1 MWWLDCCPPLL
12 SPPLNI
18 SPANRAALGW
28 ANLGGYACQEPPTHA
43 LQAVVFETAQQCGIP
58 MHDTAVD
65 YGRGF
70 AEEGLGLAI
79 ANSTA
84 NRAALRIQSKV
95 LRQIVREQSAIAY
108 REKDL
113 WRCPLPYQDWSTTW
127 DWSYEGVLR
136 QAAESRERLQ
146 VAYHDG
152 LALHDPAEAVR
163 EAGMRL
169 GDLGTTALAALKDLK
184 EQGQLRAIGIGTKEI
199 PIVLELLD
207 LYPGVFDY
215 LMIMNYNLLD
225 HEQALDYLIPR
236 CAEMGIELFLAG
248 PYASGIL
255 AAPMD
260 CSGSFYYR
268 IPSQQVLGK
277 VRTLNNLAR
286 EFGLSSLKPVA
297 VRFVAAQPAFTK
309 IVFGG
314 RSPDELRENFSY
326 MNSAIPA
333 PFWKR
338 LRQVEVDG
346 KLLIHPN
353 APLPDE

>member
-1 MWWLDCCPPLL
+1 MRWLDGCPPLL
-12 SPPLNI
+12 SRRLKTFAP
-18 SPANRAALGW
+18 NRAALGW

-43 LQAVVFETAQQCGIP
+43 LQAAVFDTAQQCGIT

-70 AEEGLGLAI
+70 AEEGLGLAM
-79 ANSTA
+79 ANSKA
-84 NRAALRIQSKV
+84 NRATLRIQSKV
-95 LRQIVREQSAIAY
+95 LRQIVHDQSAIAY

-113 WRCPLPYQDWSTTW
+113 WRCPLPYQNWPTTW
-127 DWSYEGVLR
+127 DWSYEGALR
-136 QAAESRERLQ
+136 QAAESRERLR

-152 LALHDPAEAVR
+152 LSLHDPAEAVR

-169 GDLGTTALAALKDLK
+169 DDLDNTALAALRDLK
-184 EQGQLRAIGIGTKEI
+184 EQGQLRSIGIGTKEV

-207 LYPGVFDY
+207 RYPGVFDY

-225 HEQALDYLIPR
+225 HEQALNDLIPR

-255 AAPMD
+255 AAPLD
-260 CSGSFYYR
+260 SAGTFYYR
-268 IPSQQVLGK
+268 TPSAQILAKLRVLSD
-277 VRTLNNLAR
+277 LAH
-286 EFGLSSLKPVA
+286 EFGVSSLKPVA
-297 VRFVAAQPAFTK
+297 VQFVAAQPAFTR

-314 RSPDELRENFSY
+314 RSPDELRENLGY
-326 MNSAIPA
+326 MNTAIPA

-338 LRQVEVDG
+338 LREVKVNG
-346 KLLIHPN
+346 KLLIHPS

>member
-1 MWWLDCCPPLL
+1 LKT
-12 SPPLNI
+12 SA
-18 SPANRAALGW
+18 ANRAALGW
-28 ANLGGYACQEPPTHA
+28 ANLGGYACPEPPTHA
-43 LQAVVFETAQQCGIP
+43 LQAAVFEMAEEWGITT
-58 MHDTAVD
+58 HDTAVD

-70 AEEGLGLAI
+70 AEEGLGLAM
-79 ANSTA
+79 AGSKA
-84 NRAALRIQSKV
+84 NRASLRIQSKV
-95 LRQIVREQSAIAY
+95 LRQIVRDPSAIAY

-113 WRCPLPYQDWSTTW
+113 WRCPLPYQNWSTTW
-127 DWSYEGVLR
+127 DWSYQGVLR

-146 VAYHDG
+146 VPYHDG

-163 EAGMRL
+163 QAGMRL
-169 GDLGTTALAALKDLK
+169 GDLDTTALAALRDLK
-184 EQGQLRAIGIGTKEI
+184 EHGQLRTIGIGTKEI

-207 LYPGVFDY
+207 HYPTLFDY

-225 HEQALDYLIPR
+225 HEQAIDDLIPR
-236 CAEMGIELFLAG
+236 CAEMGIELFSAG

-255 AAPMD
+255 AAPLD
-260 CSGSFYYR
+260 SSGPFYYR
-268 IPSQQVLGK
+268 TPPAQILAK
-277 VRTLNNLAR
+277 VRVLRDLAH

-297 VRFVAAQPAFTK
+297 VGFVAAQPAFTK

-314 RSPDELRENFSY
+314 RSPEELRENFSY
-326 MNSAIPA
+326 MNAAVPA

-353 APLPDE
+353 APLPYE

>member
-1 MWWLDCCPPLL
+1 MRWPACCAPLL
-12 SPPLNI
+12 SPRLKT
-18 SPANRAALGW
+18 SATNRAALGW
-28 ANLGGYACQEPPTHA
+28 ANLGGYACPEPPTHA
-43 LQAVVFETAQQCGIP
+43 SQAAVFETAQECGIT

-70 AEEGLGLAI
+70 AEEGLGLAM
-79 ANSTA
+79 AGSKA
-84 NRAALRIQSKV
+84 NRANLRIQSKV
-95 LRQIVREQSAIAY
+95 LRQIVRERSGIAY

-113 WRCPLPYQDWSTTW
+113 WRCPLPYQHWSTTW

-152 LALHDPAEAVR
+152 LSLHDPAEGVR

-169 GDLGTTALAALKDLK
+169 RDLDNTALAALRDLK
-184 EQGQLRAIGIGTKEI
+184 EQGQLRSIGIGTKEV
-199 PIVLELLD
+199 PIVLDLLD

-225 HEQALDYLIPR
+225 HEQALDELIPR

-255 AAPMD
+255 AAPLD
-260 CSGSFYYR
+260 SAGTFYYHT
-268 IPSQQVLGK
+268 PSAQILTK
-277 VRTLNNLAR
+277 LRTLNNLAR

-297 VRFVAAQPAFTK
+297 VQFVAAQPAFTK

-314 RSPDELRENFSY
+314 RSPDELKENLGY
-326 MNSAIPA
+326 MNTAIPA
-333 PFWKR
+333 TFWRR
-338 LRQVEVDG
+338 LREVKEDG